1 MRVILFDFIRNAQ
14 INQHTYTATWVP
26 FTQAVPNLTP
36 PCGEAGA
43 LATYLLYHR
52 PPLRL
57 RSLWCNWEWG
67 YGSVPAQQCPT
78 AVAESMTIHA
88 AQQPWKRVGWGGQR
102 QPNLKRWN
110 QNKWQANDISAM
122 SYKHARGI
130 TQMITLWQRQ
140 WNNLTDFK

>member
-1 MRVILFDFIRNAQ
+1 MKQVICKKCLLFLSIHCKSMGSNFHLSFWVLQKKVSHTCFEQHEGDFIWLYQ
-14 INQHTYTATWVP
+14 ECSNQHTYTATWVP

-102 QPNLKRWN
+102 HN
-110 QNKWQANDISAM
+110 Q
-122 SYKHARGI
+122 
-130 TQMITLWQRQ
+130 T
-140 WNNLTDFK
+140 